1 MLSGCQALSGP
12 LHQLE
17 LLLNLLLLEA
27 EEEQL
32 LRTVALVKGE
42 AEELPLKENLQLH
55 RLDVE
60 PSFEEL
66 LHRKLNKV
74 RPLP

>member
-12 LHQLE
+12 LHPLE
-17 LLLNLLLLEA
+17 LFLNPLHLEA
-27 EEEQL
+27 EGEQP
-32 LRTVALVKGE
+32 LRTAALVKGE
-42 AEELPLKENLQLH
+42 AEELPLRENLLLH
-55 RLDVE
+55 RLDGE